1 MNQMAPEQQ
10 LADEQQTII
19 EMINIENKDQEEWEA
34 LRLQM
39 EEQVAAEREAAE
51 Q

>member
-1 MNQMAPEQQ
+1 MNQIAPEQQ
-10 LADEQQTII
+10 LADEQQPII
-19 EMINIENKDQEEWEA
+19 EMINIENKEQEEREA

-39 EEQVAAEREAAE
+39 EEQVAAE

>member
-1 MNQMAPEQQ
+1 MNQIAPEQQ
-10 LADEQQTII
+10 LADEQQPII
-19 EMINIENKDQEEWEA
+19 EMINIENKDQEEREA

-39 EEQVAAEREAAE
+39 EEQVAAE